1 MASKMLKLKA
11 VAQEQQHRGA
21 GKEEE
26 EKESELKLHT
36 FNQAGIAVDDGT
48 VSWTEVGRVPAQH
61 VERRAPEKLIIQVNA
76 AKTCAHL
83 VGKFST
89 ALKQA
94 TEWEGDGG

>member
-26 EKESELKLHT
+26 MECELKLHT

-89 ALKQA
+89 TLKQA
-94 TEWEGDGG
+94 TEREGDGA